1 MSGLPGYCQ
10 VTVGWSLDRIPT
22 ETVLVIVWL
31 RIWLSPALILRTS
44 PSDFF
49 WDGWW
54 AEKISRLHNVES
66 LEWLLLTRHMQ
77 VYSERE

>member
-1 MSGLPGYCQ
+1 MDFRPTWLLPGNCGMELRQ
-10 VTVGWSLDRIPT
+10 NSNRD
-22 ETVLVIVWL
+22 WL
-31 RIWLSPALILRTS
+31 RIWISPPLILRTS

-66 LEWLLLTRHMQ
+66 LEWLLLMRHMQ

>member
-1 MSGLPGYCQ
+1 M
-10 VTVGWSLDRIPT
+10 PT

>member
-49 WDGWW
+49 LRWMVG
-54 AEKISRLHNVES
+54 
-66 LEWLLLTRHMQ
+66 
-77 VYSERE
+77 RENFKTA